1 MKKGRRWRRGEDWQ
15 HNASNIL
22 TRGCEIN
29 ITGPGPYG
37 KLQVKCTVCLFHAAG
52 PPQGGGKTPGKAAE
66 GKRGGRKAAENCGQ
80 VEAEGGSASDFCSRG
95 IRSQLMGIVS

>member
-1 MKKGRRWRRGEDWQ
+1 M
-15 HNASNIL
+15 N
-22 TRGCEIN
+22 T
-29 ITGPGPYG
+29 TGPYG

-66 GKRGGRKAAENCGQ
+66 GKRGHRKAAENCSQ
-80 VEAEGGSASDFCSRG
+80 VEGEGESTSDFYSGG